1 MFGYVRPFKPELK
14 INEFDTY
21 KGMYCGLCKQLGR
34 DYGLLARMTLS
45 YDFAFLA
52 MLSMGTHGERVQ
64 FKRETCIAHPFT
76 KRPCMCA
83 NGDLSYVAACAMM
96 MLYYKWKD
104 NIADSGFF
112 KRCGYRVLGPS
123 VRRSYK
129 KAVKRYPELDAVMQ
143 NTLARQQQV
152 EAAPNC
158 TVDMAAESS
167 SRALALIFEQLAAG
181 ETQKKVLH
189 RFGFL
194 LGRWIYLMD
203 ALDDLEDDRK
213 SGSFNPLLRWEKTR
227 AAGAEHPAKEVKRQA
242 EAMINVTHGEMAL
255 AYELVELNRYKTILD
270 NIIYL
275 GLPAVKNQVLSNRR
289 KKPNDRPL

>member
-83 NGDLSYVAACAMM
+83 NDDLSYVAACAMM

-104 NIADSGFF
+104 NIADSGFSNAAVTG
-112 KRCGYRVLGPS
+112 CLVLRS
-123 VRRSYK
+123 VVPIKRRSNGILSWTQLCRIHWPGSSRLKQPPAARWIWRQSPHRGRWRLFLSSWQREKRK
-129 KAVKRYPELDAVMQ
+129 KKCCIGLVFCLDA
-143 NTLARQQQV
+143 
-152 EAAPNC
+152 
-158 TVDMAAESS
+158 
-167 SRALALIFEQLAAG
+167 
-181 ETQKKVLH
+181 
-189 RFGFL
+189 GF
-194 LGRWIYLMD
+194 I
-203 ALDDLEDDRK
+203 
-213 SGSFNPLLRWEKTR
+213 
-227 AAGAEHPAKEVKRQA
+227 
-242 EAMINVTHGEMAL
+242 
-255 AYELVELNRYKTILD
+255 
-270 NIIYL
+270 
-275 GLPAVKNQVLSNRR
+275 
-289 KKPNDRPL
+289 